1 MRRLASVAALL
12 AATALAGGCSAVADV
27 MGGDDAAP
35 VRRAPVEVP
44 PDPGAA
50 EPRTS
55 LAAPPEGVPDE
66 DRRMFEEAN
75 RLRAAAGLRPF
86 RWSEALHR
94 AACEHSEEQRRHGYM
109 GHGSPDPRRDDLADR
124 LRLAGY
130 GAARQWG
137 EIVAM
142 GYDGP
147 KSVMTGWMNSRGHRK
162 ILMDG
167 GLTEAGFSRMGSYFT
182 GNFATPR
189 GP

>member
-1 MRRLASVAALL
+1 
-12 AATALAGGCSAVADV
+12 
-27 MGGDDAAP
+27 MGSGDAAP
-35 VRRAPVEVP
+35 VRRAPLAAAPVAAE
-44 PDPGAA
+44 PGAA
-50 EPRTS
+50 EPRPEAAAPRTS
-55 LAAPPEGVPDE
+55 LAAPPEGVGAE
-66 DRRMFEEAN
+66 DRGMFEEAN

-94 AACEHSEEQRRHGYM
+94 AAVEHSEEQRRHGYM

-124 LRLAGY
+124 LRLADY

-137 EIVAM
+137 EVVAM

-162 ILMDG
+162 ILMDP
-167 GLTEAGFSRMGSYFT
+167 GLTEAAFSRVGAYFT

-189 GP
+189 